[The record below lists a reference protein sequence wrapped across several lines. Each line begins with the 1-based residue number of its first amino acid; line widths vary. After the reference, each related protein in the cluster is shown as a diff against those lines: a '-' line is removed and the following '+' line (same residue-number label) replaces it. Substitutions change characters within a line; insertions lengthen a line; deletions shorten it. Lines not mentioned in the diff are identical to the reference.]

1 MHVRRAAVRWHNGSV
16 SVFQSFRD
24 IFTLRD
30 DPSDRAL
37 DMPSRLEAPHGFA
50 RISLRPVREDDQED
64 WNDVRWANRDW
75 LMPWE
80 SGDPLG
86 GRPLSFNEWVRR
98 MRQDEQA
105 GVGAVFL
112 IEYQMQIVGQVSLGA
127 ISYGAMRTGMVG
139 YWVSQRYAGHGFA
152 PLAVAMLADWAF
164 RDPSGPHLHR
174 IEIAILP
181 ENHRSKRVAAKL
193 GLTDEGLR
201 RSYMYVNGEWRD
213 HESYSLLAGDVPGS
227 VTDRLVPRG

>member
-1 MHVRRAAVRWHNGSV
+1 MPASCWPAWHNGGV
-16 SVFQSFRD
+16 SVFQSIRD
-24 IFTLRD
+24 MFTVREGTHAN
-30 DPSDRAL
+30 AL
-37 DMPSRLEAPHGFA
+37 NVPERIEAPAGFA

-64 WNDVRWANRDW
+64 WNDVRWSNRDW

-80 SGDPLG
+80 SGNPLG

-98 MRQDEQA
+98 MRDDEAA
-105 GVGAVFL
+105 GTGVVFL

-139 YWVSQRYAGHGFA
+139 YWVSHRYAGRGFA

-164 RDPSGPHLHR
+164 RDPDGPRLHR

-181 ENHRSKRVAAKL
+181 ENHRSKRVVAKL

-201 RSYMYVNGEWRD
+201 RSYMYVNGAWRD
-213 HESYSLLAGDVPGS
+213 HESYSLLADDCPGS
-227 VTDRLVPRG
+227 VTDRLRA